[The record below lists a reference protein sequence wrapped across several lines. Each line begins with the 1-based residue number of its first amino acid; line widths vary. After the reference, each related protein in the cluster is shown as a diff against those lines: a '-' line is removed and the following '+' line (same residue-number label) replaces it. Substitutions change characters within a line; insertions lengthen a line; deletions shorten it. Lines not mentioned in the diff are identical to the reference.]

1 MLITPLYLMR
11 LGGIYNMEPLRNFHW
26 AFMSI
31 SFMRLYHYIVLQPL
45 SFATN
50 VNLNSIMCPAIS
62 DPFEGRWY
70 RLWANLHQTFFM
82 ILHGKLYCFIGKKFF
97 VPKSDKKMQNENLLS
112 PKNDIDSNGNNLCSV
127 MNGKTKQIVCSN
139 CDEFSSNKQIKEE

>member
-11 LGGIYNMEPLRNFHW
+11 LGGIYNMEPLGNFHW

-70 RLWANLHQTFFM
+70 RLWANLHQTFF
-82 ILHGKLYCFIGKKFF
+82 IFLHGKLYCLIGNMFF
-97 VPKSDKKMQNENLLS
+97 VPKSDGKL
-112 PKNDIDSNGNNLCSV
+112 PKEVSSTPKTGIDSNGNNLCSI
-127 MNGKTKQIVCSN
+127 MNENTKQLVCSD
-139 CDEFSSNKQIKEE
+139 CDEFPSNKQIKEE